1 MVCWCG
7 YLEVVAFL
15 NPDYIL
21 LQVES
26 THIIDLLFQVTISDF
41 TVIGIT
47 NSVLPHSEY
56 WVFSQT
62 IINLVLLIHLL
73 FLVGCE
79 DLSQSFNFIDLHFFL
94 MFETSQLA
102 AVEQIAHIP
111 FHISYPLQKN
121 FDIEVV
127 YNFISQA
134 IDFSRLCPAFG
145 KLETLQYLVQGIFY
159 ETDHIKNRLIISNS
173 S

>member
-1 MVCWCG
+1 MEIYQLLNVQVRFSWNIRPFMVCWCG

-26 THIIDLLFQVTISDF
+26 THIIDLLFQVTVSDF

-56 WVFSQT
+56 WVFSQI

-73 FLVGCE
+73 FLVACK
-79 DLSQSFNFIDLHFFL
+79 DLSQSFNFIDLHFLL
-94 MFETSQLA
+94 MFETS
-102 AVEQIAHIP
+102 
-111 FHISYPLQKN
+111 
-121 FDIEVV
+121 
-127 YNFISQA
+127 
-134 IDFSRLCPAFG
+134 
-145 KLETLQYLVQGIFY
+145 
-159 ETDHIKNRLIISNS
+159 
-173 S
+173 